1 MARLDDEGWLF
12 VGMVGIVVG
21 ILVPVMSSE
30 AEVEKEFVISIS
42 ISVASGSLTSSI
54 HEVDSIYSGMI
65 WILVEAVCGSACC
78 CWGLSK
84 ATSSEATS

>member
-21 ILVPVMSSE
+21 ILVYVMSSE

-42 ISVASGSLTSSI
+42 ISVASGSLTSLLEQRVFQKSPI
-54 HEVDSIYSGMI
+54 EF
-65 WILVEAVCGSACC
+65 
-78 CWGLSK
+78 
-84 ATSSEATS
+84 